1 MPISGQVHE
10 KEVIGVSREI
20 TKDADKMLCE
30 IYATYL
36 SRRSD
41 GMPKAAA
48 ADFSDESEYPEAHKA
63 DWLSQD
69 GRATLR
75 ELKQARFV
83 SMDIIGGFSLEASA
97 IVYMENRFRNGLSDV
112 LDFLGKIR
120 SAIPF
125 V

>member
-1 MPISGQVHE
+1 MG
-10 KEVIGVSREI
+10 KEL

-30 IYATYL
+30 IYETYL
-36 SRRSD
+36 RRRSD

-48 ADFSDESEYPEAHKA
+48 ADFSDESKLPEIHKA

-69 GRATLR
+69 GKMALR
-75 ELKQARFV
+75 ELKQAGFV
-83 SMDIIGGFSLEASA
+83 SMFIYGGFSLEVSA
-97 IVYMENRFRNGLSDV
+97 IVYMENRFKNGLSDV